1 MAETKTLPE
10 NYREWTTVDKSEWGP
25 GPWNDE
31 PDKVQWIDEETD
43 LDCLL
48 HRGPGGHWCGYVGV
62 GPDHPWHGIGYSQCV
77 EPETCGEEWHYEC
90 TPDGRLSAH
99 GGITFAAPCA
109 DTEDESR
116 GVCHIA
122 GPGRPDPVWW
132 FGFDCA
138 HAGDKSPRWGSGI
151 GYERYRD
158 RSYVENEVRSLA
170 KQLASR

>member
-25 GPWNDE
+25 GPWNNE
-31 PDKVQWIDEETD
+31 PDKVQWIDPDTG

-48 HRGPGGHWCGYVGV
+48 HRNRGGAWCGYVGV
-62 GPDHPWHGIGYSQCV
+62 GPEHPLHGVDYSADDTWGIEVHGGLTYADHCAETDDESHGI
-77 EPETCGEEWHYEC
+77 
-90 TPDGRLSAH
+90 
-99 GGITFAAPCA
+99 
-109 DTEDESR
+109 
-116 GVCHIA
+116 CHIPA
-122 GPGRPDPVWW
+122 PGMPDPVWW

-138 HAGDKSPRWGSGI
+138 HLYDRSPASDARLRAAGWRGMVEDD
-151 GYERYRD
+151 ETYRD